1 MTSKTMTNIIKLTCP
16 IEKIGNNEGHHFFG
30 YYNKS
35 VWDRSNRYAL
45 TNKVDVMV
53 KDTQIDDA
61 LEIGFYDLKDETNYF
76 NKIGSTTTW
85 NWQMG
90 NQSQWLDGPNGP
102 QVIFNIRGNNPAY
115 PYPEFSSRIVDVE
128 RAEFRDLPLPVYVT
142 SQNGAYALTVDYK
155 RLFIT
160 HETIGYQ
167 AENQYEN
174 MEAAPDD
181 DGIYNMDI
189 ALGEYSLICSY
200 NRLKEFHYVGSME
213 KAIHWVSHIE
223 ISPNSERVL
232 FLHRWS
238 ERVEDETCFL
248 HRLITMNP
256 DGSDMY
262 LLECSDHP
270 LPQLDENFDGNAV
283 NTFDYE
289 KSEYQISHPTWRNDS
304 QIMVWGPHNGKIHY
318 HLYEDKTNNVEIIGA
333 DVLTENGHMTY
344 SPDGNWLLSDT
355 YPDDKTN
362 ERILFLYHMESG
374 LRYDISSFYADPDL
388 GKINRC
394 DLHPRWDNSGTKV
407 CIDSVHENERQM
419 YIIDVSKIVNKN
431 QNFMKKQSTA

>member
-35 VWDRSNRYAL
+35 VWDRSNRYVLA
-45 TNKVDVMV
+45 NKVDVMV

-270 LPQLDENFDGNAV
+270 LPQLDENFDANAV

-374 LRYDISSFYADPDL
+374 LRYDIGSFYADPDL

>member
-1 MTSKTMTNIIKLTCP
+1 MRAKTMTNIIKLTCP
-16 IEKIGNNEGHHFFG
+16 IKKIGNNKGHHFFG

-35 VWDRSNRYAL
+35 VWDRSNRYVLA
-45 TNKVDVMV
+45 NKVDVMV

-61 LEIGFYDLKDETNYF
+61 IEIGFYDLKDETNYF

-90 NQSQWLDGPNGP
+90 NQSQWLDDLNRK
-102 QVIFNIRGNNPAY
+102 QVIFNIRGNNLAN
-115 PYPEFSSRIVDVE
+115 PYPDFCSQLVDIESGVSRE
-128 RAEFRDLPLPVYVT
+128 LPLPVYVT
-142 SQNGAYALTVDYK
+142 AFNGKYALCIDYK

-167 AENQYEN
+167 AEHQYEN
-174 MEAAPDD
+174 MELAPND

-200 NRLKEFHYVGSME
+200 QRLKEFYYVDSMA
-213 KAIHWVSHIE
+213 KATHWVSHIE
-223 ISPNSERVL
+223 ISPNSERIL
-232 FLHRWS
+232 LLHRWS

-256 DGSDMY
+256 DGSDMC

-270 LPQLDENFDGNAV
+270 LPQLDENFDANAV

-304 QIMVWGPHNGKIHY
+304 QIMVWGPHNSEIHY

-374 LRYDISSFYADPDL
+374 LRYDIGSFYADPDL

-419 YIIDVSKIVNKN
+419 YIIDVSQIVNRNMKSK
-431 QNFMKKQSTA
+431 KKQSIA

>member
-35 VWDRSNRYAL
+35 VWDRSNRYVLA
-45 TNKVDVMV
+45 NKVDVMV

-200 NRLKEFHYVGSME
+200 NRLKDFHYVGSME

-270 LPQLDENFDGNAV
+270 LPQLDENFDANAV

-374 LRYDISSFYADPDL
+374 LRYDIGSFYADPDL

>member
-1 MTSKTMTNIIKLTCP
+1 MTNIIKLTCP

-35 VWDRSNRYAL
+35 VWDRSNRYVLA
-45 TNKVDVMV
+45 NKVDVMV

-174 MEAAPDD
+174 MEAAPDA

-189 ALGEYSLICSY
+189 TLGEYSLICSY
-200 NRLKEFHYVGSME
+200 NRLKDFHYVGSME

-270 LPQLDENFDGNAV
+270 LPQLDKNFDANAV

-318 HLYEDKTNNVEIIGA
+318 HLYEDKTNNVKIIGA

-374 LRYDISSFYADPDL
+374 LRYDIGSFYADPDL

>member
-35 VWDRSNRYAL
+35 VWDRSNRYVLA
-45 TNKVDVMV
+45 NKVDVMV

-128 RAEFRDLPLPVYVT
+128 RAEFRDLPLPVYIT

-167 AENQYEN
+167 AENQYKN
-174 MEAAPDD
+174 MKPAPDD
-181 DGIYNMDI
+181 DGIYTMDI
-189 ALGEYSLICSY
+189 VLGEYSLICSY
-200 NRLKEFHYVGSME
+200 QRLKEFCYVDSME
-213 KAIHWVSHIE
+213 KATHWVSHIE
-223 ISPNSERVL
+223 ISPNSERIL

-248 HRLITMNP
+248 HRLITMNT

-270 LPQLDENFDGNAV
+270 LPQLDENFDANAV

-289 KSEYQISHPTWRNDS
+289 KSEYQISHPTWRNDT
-304 QIMVWGPHNGKIHY
+304 QIMVWGPHNGEIHY
-318 HLYEDKTNNVEIIGA
+318 HLYKDKTNNVEVIGA

-374 LRYDISSFYADPDL
+374 LRYDIGSFYADPDL

>member
-1 MTSKTMTNIIKLTCP
+1 MTNIIKLTCP

-374 LRYDISSFYADPDL
+374 LRYDIGSFYADPAL

>member
-1 MTSKTMTNIIKLTCP
+1 MTNIIKLTCP

-35 VWDRSNRYAL
+35 VWDRSNRYVLA
-45 TNKVDVMV
+45 NKVDVMV

-374 LRYDISSFYADPDL
+374 LRYDIGSFYADPDL

>member
-35 VWDRSNRYAL
+35 VWDRSNRYVLA
-45 TNKVDVMV
+45 NKVDVMV

-128 RAEFRDLPLPVYVT
+128 RAEFRDLPLPVYIT

-167 AENQYEN
+167 AENQYKN
-174 MEAAPDD
+174 MKPAPDD
-181 DGIYNMDI
+181 DGIYTMDI
-189 ALGEYSLICSY
+189 VLGEYSLICSY
-200 NRLKEFHYVGSME
+200 NRLKDFHYVGSME

-270 LPQLDENFDGNAV
+270 LPQLEENFDANAV

-289 KSEYQISHPTWRNDS
+289 KSEYQISHPTWRNNK
-304 QIMVWGPHNGKIHY
+304 QIMVWGPHNGEIHY
-318 HLYEDKTNNVEIIGA
+318 HLYKDKTNNVEVIGA

-374 LRYDISSFYADPDL
+374 LRYDIGSFYADPDL

>member
-35 VWDRSNRYAL
+35 VWDRSNRYVLA
-45 TNKVDVMV
+45 NKVDVMV

-174 MEAAPDD
+174 MEAAPDA

-189 ALGEYSLICSY
+189 TLGEYSLICSY
-200 NRLKEFHYVGSME
+200 NRLKDFHYVGSME

-270 LPQLDENFDGNAV
+270 LPQLEENFDANAV

-374 LRYDISSFYADPDL
+374 LRYDIGSFYADPDL

>member
-35 VWDRSNRYAL
+35 VWDRSNRYVLA
-45 TNKVDVMV
+45 NKVDVMV

-90 NQSQWLDGPNGP
+90 NQSQWLEGPNGP
-102 QVIFNIRGNNPAY
+102 QVIFNIRGNNPAN
-115 PYPEFSSRIVDVE
+115 PYPEFSSRIVDLESGVSRE
-128 RAEFRDLPLPVYVT
+128 LPLPVYVT
-142 SQNGAYALTVDYK
+142 AFNGKYALSVDYK

-167 AENQYEN
+167 AEHQYEN
-174 MEAAPDD
+174 MESAPDD

-200 NRLKEFHYVGSME
+200 QRLKEFSYVDSME
-213 KAIHWVSHIE
+213 KATHWVSHIE
-223 ISPNSERVL
+223 ISPNSERIL
-232 FLHRWS
+232 LLHRWS

-256 DGSDMY
+256 DGSDMV

-270 LPQLDENFDGNAV
+270 LPQLEENFDANAV

-289 KSEYQISHPTWRNDS
+289 KSEYQISHPTWRNNR

-318 HLYEDKTNNVEIIGA
+318 HLYEDKTNNVKVIGA

-374 LRYDISSFYADPDL
+374 LRYDIGSFYADPDL

>member
-374 LRYDISSFYADPDL
+374 LRYDIGSFYADPDL

>member
-35 VWDRSNRYAL
+35 VWDRNNRYVLA
-45 TNKVDVMV
+45 NKVDVMV

-200 NRLKEFHYVGSME
+200 NRLKDFHYVGSME

-270 LPQLDENFDGNAV
+270 LPQLDENFDANAV

-318 HLYEDKTNNVEIIGA
+318 HLYEDKTNNVKVIGA

-374 LRYDISSFYADPDL
+374 LRYDIGSFYADPDL

>member
-1 MTSKTMTNIIKLTCP
+1 MTNIIKLTCP

-35 VWDRSNRYAL
+35 VWDHSNRYVLA
-45 TNKVDVMV
+45 NKVDVMV
-53 KDTQIDDA
+53 KDTQIDHA

-374 LRYDISSFYADPDL
+374 LRYDIGSFYADPDL

>member
-289 KSEYQISHPTWRNDS
+289 KSEYQISHPTWRNNR

-318 HLYEDKTNNVEIIGA
+318 HLYEDKTNNVKVIGA

-374 LRYDISSFYADPDL
+374 LRYDIGSFYADPDL

>member
-35 VWDRSNRYAL
+35 VWDRSNRYVLA
-45 TNKVDVMV
+45 NKVDVMV

-174 MEAAPDD
+174 MEAAPDA

-189 ALGEYSLICSY
+189 TLGEYSLICSY
-200 NRLKEFHYVGSME
+200 NRLKDFHYVGSME

-270 LPQLDENFDGNAV
+270 LPQLDENFDVNAV

-374 LRYDISSFYADPDL
+374 LRYDIGSFYADPDL

>member
-35 VWDRSNRYAL
+35 VWDRSNRYVLA
-45 TNKVDVMV
+45 NKVDVMV

-128 RAEFRDLPLPVYVT
+128 RAEFRDLPLPVYIT

-270 LPQLDENFDGNAV
+270 LPQLDENFDANAV

-374 LRYDISSFYADPDL
+374 LRYDIGSFYADPDL

>member
-35 VWDRSNRYAL
+35 VWDRSNRYVLA
-45 TNKVDVMV
+45 NKVDVMV

-90 NQSQWLDGPNGP
+90 NQSQWLDDLNRK
-102 QVIFNIRGNNPAY
+102 QVIFNIRGNNLAN
-115 PYPEFSSRIVDVE
+115 PYPDFCSQLVDIESGVSRE
-128 RAEFRDLPLPVYVT
+128 LPLPVYVT
-142 SQNGAYALTVDYK
+142 AFNGKYALCIDYK

-374 LRYDISSFYADPDL
+374 LRYDIGSFYADPDL

>member
-1 MTSKTMTNIIKLTCP
+1 
-16 IEKIGNNEGHHFFG
+16 
-30 YYNKS
+30 
-35 VWDRSNRYAL
+35 
-45 TNKVDVMV
+45 
-53 KDTQIDDA
+53 
-61 LEIGFYDLKDETNYF
+61 
-76 NKIGSTTTW
+76 
-85 NWQMG
+85 
-90 NQSQWLDGPNGP
+90 
-102 QVIFNIRGNNPAY
+102 
-115 PYPEFSSRIVDVE
+115 
-128 RAEFRDLPLPVYVT
+128 
-142 SQNGAYALTVDYK
+142 
-155 RLFIT
+155 
-160 HETIGYQ
+160 
-167 AENQYEN
+167 
-174 MEAAPDD
+174 
-181 DGIYNMDI
+181 
-189 ALGEYSLICSY
+189 
-200 NRLKEFHYVGSME
+200 
-213 KAIHWVSHIE
+213 
-223 ISPNSERVL
+223 
-232 FLHRWS
+232 
-238 ERVEDETCFL
+238 
-248 HRLITMNP
+248 MNP

-374 LRYDISSFYADPDL
+374 LRYDIGSFYADPDL

>member
-1 MTSKTMTNIIKLTCP
+1 MTNIIKLTCP

-374 LRYDISSFYADPDL
+374 LRYDIGSFYADPDL

>member
-35 VWDRSNRYAL
+35 VWDRSNRYVLA
-45 TNKVDVMV
+45 NKVDVMV

-174 MEAAPDD
+174 MEAAPDA

-270 LPQLDENFDGNAV
+270 LPQLDENFDANAV

-374 LRYDISSFYADPDL
+374 LRYDIGSFYADPDL